1 MKYWTYTTLLVGV
14 LLFGGSGCDND
25 KKQQSD
31 DAGADTGASSAKSA
45 EQKQKEK
52 GGESDDQ
59 SDKRPEAKSKESA
72 TINEKP
78 PLQIDSYLTREDVT
92 KIAGIEKGES
102 TDLPGRDPSPTYNAR
117 RIAPAEGG
125 DYGAGLQVWAFENSE
140 AAQKRLSEF
149 RSQYLN
155 VKEPAEE
162 LVEIV
167 GEGAFNSKRGGIRNL
182 VFKTEDP
189 PRIVAVS
196 CSIETCDSTEQL
208 HKLAEQ
214 VRERMTES
222 EK

>member
-31 DAGADTGASSAKSA
+31 DAGTDTGATSAESA
-45 EQKQKEK
+45 EQKQKGDK
-52 GGESDDQ
+52 GDDQ
-59 SDKRPEAKSKESA
+59 SDKRPAAESKESA
-72 TINEKP
+72 TIDEKP
-78 PLQIDSYLTREDVT
+78 PLQIDSYLTREDLAEIT
-92 KIAGIEKGES
+92 EIETSEA
-102 TDLPGRDPSPTYNAR
+102 TNLPGRDPSPTYNAR
-117 RIAPAEGG
+117 RIAPAKDG
-125 DYGAGLQVWAFENSE
+125 DYGAGLQVWTFEKPDE
-140 AAQKRLSEF
+140 AQKRLSEL

-162 LVEIV
+162 LG
-167 GEGAFNSKRGGIRNL
+167 GEGAFTSKRGGIRNFVL
-182 VFKTEDP
+182 KLENP

-196 CSIETCDSTEQL
+196 CSIETCDSTEKSHEL
-208 HKLAEQ
+208 VER